1 MLYTD
6 ADYKLFRKRLPGWQE
21 NYMARL
27 LEQYKAI
34 IGEDALASE
43 PFHKLEQE
51 VKKHR
56 RDVGVCCEVRNSR
69 MFDNILWLIQEGAIT
84 QDDLEGFSEKLRK
97 DVAEWL
103 RLDEISKE

>member
-43 PFHKLEQE
+43 RFHKLEQE

-69 MFDNILWLIQEGAIT
+69 MFGQHPLADPGRCHHPGRPGRVQ
-84 QDDLEGFSEKLRK
+84 
-97 DVAEWL
+97 
-103 RLDEISKE
+103 